1 MKKIKALLFFIFS
14 FSFYVLQAQ
23 DLKMIRGTCQET
35 SGRLSS
41 EHVNHHSI
49 AYHFYLSPVD
59 KDIVFDS
66 LYMPDIAIKLIQTP
80 SSRDPNNSLYVHI
93 TVSNMYEILVGNPPH
108 LPTNKGHDAGPQ
120 RQFTGEGLIIYT
132 CKGTTYA
139 TPIVNMKQLH
149 PARIL

>member
-1 MKKIKALLFFIFS
+1 MRKTVGLLLFTFHSILS
-14 FSFYVLQAQ
+14 TPCAAQ
-23 DLKMIRGTCQET
+23 DLKMISGTCQET

-41 EHVNHHSI
+41 EKINHHSI
-49 AYHFYLSPVD
+49 GYHFYLSPVD

-66 LYMPDIAIKLIQTP
+66 LYMTNIAIKLDQTP
-80 SSRDPNNSLYVHI
+80 ESRDFFYVHI
-93 TVSNMYEILVGNPPH
+93 TVSNIYEIFVGNPPH
-108 LPTNKGHDAGPQ
+108 LPTNNGQDDCPQ

-132 CKGTTYA
+132 CKGKTYA